1 MTTTDQQ
8 APDSAAGLTTVQIHR
23 VYIKAPIQQV
33 WDAITSPEW
42 SNRYGYGGHLELQ
55 LTAHTPWRTSPN
67 DEMRQMGVT
76 GAMVDGEVL
85 EVVPPS
91 KLVQTWR
98 MAMDPGMAALGFTQL
113 TYDLHE
119 DAGVTRLTVT
129 HDLTAV
135 PQLEL
140 MVGGHLDSGSAEGGM
155 GGWPWVLSD
164 LKSLLETGT
173 AFTRPA

>member
-8 APDSAAGLTTVQIHR
+8 PPSTAADSTTVQVHR
-23 VYIKAPIQQV
+23 VYIKAPIQEV
-33 WDAITSPEW
+33 WGAVTSPAW

-55 LTAHTPWRTSPN
+55 LTPNTPWQTAPN
-67 DEMRQMGVT
+67 DDMRQMGVT

-85 EVVPPS
+85 EVDPPNR
-91 KLVQTWR
+91 LVQTWR
-98 MAMDPGMAALGFTQL
+98 MAMDPGLAALGFTQL

-135 PQLEL
+135 PQLAL
-140 MVGGHLDSGSAEGGM
+140 MVGGQLDAGAAPGM

-173 AFTRPA
+173 AFTRPT